1 MEEFMR
7 TVSSLAALTAL
18 TFAVGALCPGLALAA
33 DAPHKAGQAV
43 KADKVDEASPAKAS
57 GSAHK
62 KHIAKG
68 KAAPAAKAAK
78 AAAPDKSDKDVA
90 KKGEKPSK
98 KAHPALAPLPKDSIV
113 TTVSVKT
120 SGKKHHETKTE
131 IVLAS
136 AKTPAHASKVDRH
149 ADEKSRA
156 KGGNHA
162 EIHVQHQVRDTLGRR
177 HADTHGEPSKQDLER
192 IAADT
197 HRAEEQKLL
206 SKVRFNKE
214 NGVDFKKASAKTEP
228 AAKADKTDLLK
239 GGKKVVPTCSK
250 PAVDFV
256 RGDHTES
263 IRLVTC
269 EGNVLPTAVK
279 SLTELVKPPVGTPHG
294 PGSDKSI
301 EPRLIGRLET
311 IAEHFS
317 KSHQIQGPGKSKKLV
332 AEPARIEIVSGYRP
346 YSKGSYHAHAR
357 AVDIRVKG
365 VSNEELLAFCKTME
379 DTGCGYYPNSTF
391 VHVDARDV
399 GAGHVS
405 WIDAS
410 GPGETPRYVS
420 AWPPPAEEDAKATE
434 PTQNKVVEDQ
444 SPKGDKKNDEA
455 LPAPAPAADADKAKS
470 EKTDKPEG

>member
-1 MEEFMR
+1 MR
-7 TVSSLAALTAL
+7 TVSSLAALTL
-18 TFAVGALCPGLALAA
+18 VMGVFAGTAYAA
-33 DAPHKAGQAV
+33 DAPK
-43 KADKVDEASPAKAS
+43 KTDKTDKVDEASKPSAPAV
-57 GSAHK
+57 AHK
-62 KHIAKG
+62 KHAS
-68 KAAPAAKAAK
+68 KAHK
-78 AAAPDKSDKDVA
+78 AAAVDKGDKDGA
-90 KKGEKPSK
+90 KKPEKPST
-98 KAHPALAPLPKDSIV
+98 KAHASKDAKPSKDGVVLASAK
-113 TTVSVKT
+113 VST
-120 SGKKHHETKTE
+120 SDKKHGEAKLD

-149 ADEKSRA
+149 ADAKSRA
-156 KGGNHA
+156 KGGSHA
-162 EIHVQHQVRDTLGRR
+162 EIRVQHQVRDTLGRH

-192 IAADT
+192 LASDT

-214 NGVDFKKASAKTEP
+214 NGVEIKRAST
-228 AAKADKTDLLK
+228 KADKGETLK
-239 GGKKVVPTCSK
+239 GKQKAAPTCNK
-250 PAVDFV
+250 PAVDFI

-269 EGNVLPTAVK
+269 DGNVLPEAVK
-279 SLTELVKPPVGTPHG
+279 SLTEMVKPPVGMQQ
-294 PGSDKSI
+294 GSHVEHKNI

-311 IAEHFS
+311 IAEHFG
-317 KSHQIQGPGKSKKLV
+317 KSHPSKGAGKASKVSL
-332 AEPARIEIVSGYRP
+332 EPARIEIVSGYRP

-365 VSNEELLAFCKTME
+365 VSNEELLAFCKTLE

-420 AWPPPAEEDAKATE
+420 AWPPPSDEADVKDVKTDAVAEADKSSSGSSSSSKT
-434 PTQNKVVEDQ
+434 
-444 SPKGDKKNDEA
+444 DKKAETPREEP
-455 LPAPAPAADADKAKS
+455 LPAPGADKADKS
-470 EKTDKPEG
+470 DKAEKSDKSDG

>member
-1 MEEFMR
+1 MR

-18 TFAVGALCPGLALAA
+18 TFAVGAFCPGLALAA
-33 DAPHKAGQAV
+33 DAPHKAGQAA
-43 KADKVDEASPAKAS
+43 KADKVDEASPAKVA
-57 GSAHK
+57 GDSAKSHK
-62 KHIAKG
+62 KHASHGSKAKP
-68 KAAPAAKAAK
+68 AAPAAKA
-78 AAAPDKSDKDVA
+78 DKSDKEVA
-90 KKGEKPSK
+90 TKAEKPSK
-98 KAHPALAPLPKDSIV
+98 KGHPSLAPLPKDSVV

-120 SGKKHHETKTE
+120 GDKKHHELKTE

-136 AKTPAHASKVDRH
+136 AKTPDHASKVDRH
-149 ADEKSRA
+149 ADAKSRA
-156 KGGNHA
+156 KGGSHA
-162 EIHVQHQVRDTLGRR
+162 EIRVQHQVRDTLGRH
-177 HADTHGEPSKQDLER
+177 HADTHSEPSKQDLER

-228 AAKADKTDLLK
+228 ASKADKTELLK
-239 GGKKVVPTCSK
+239 GKKVVPTCSK

-263 IRLVTC
+263 IRLVSC
-269 EGNVLPTAVK
+269 DGNVLPTAVK
-279 SLTELVKPPVGTPHG
+279 SLTELVKPPVGTVSPG
-294 PGSDKSI
+294 PGSDKNI

-317 KSHQIQGPGKSKKLV
+317 KSRQIQGPGKSTKLV
-332 AEPARIEIVSGYRP
+332 AQPARIEIVSGYRP

-399 GAGHVS
+399 GTGHVS

-420 AWPPPAEEDAKATE
+420 TWPPPADADDAKLSDAV
-434 PTQNKVVEDQ
+434 QDQ
-444 SPKGDKKNDEA
+444 SGKADKADVKKSEEP
-455 LPAPAPAADADKAKS
+455 LPAPGDNDKAKS
-470 EKTDKPEG
+470 EKPEKSDG